1 MKSETKDKTKVKTKT
16 EAKVK
21 TKTETKVKTKTK
33 TKKNDAKVKE
43 IELMEQR
50 KFDRATKSNAI
61 IYTTLYF
68 DAQSRNLHLTE
79 QKGKYIKKRMREE
92 KHRKQE

>member
-33 TKKNDAKVKE
+33 KNDAKVKE

-50 KFDRATKSNAI
+50 KFNRATKSNAI

-68 DAQSRNLHLTE
+68 DAQSRNLHLAE

-92 KHRKQE
+92 KNRKQK